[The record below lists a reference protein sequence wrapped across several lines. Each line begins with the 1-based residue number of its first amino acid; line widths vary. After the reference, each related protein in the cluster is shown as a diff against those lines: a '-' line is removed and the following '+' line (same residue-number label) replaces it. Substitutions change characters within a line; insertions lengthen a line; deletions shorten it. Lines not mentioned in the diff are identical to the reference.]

1 MTRTTHSNTPRCFVG
16 PAATVPAID
25 QFSNLGY
32 FVLRASRLDSIMC
45 STDLPDASVHQ
56 VCMTLGRIIN
66 QKQPRSRVLLVNENI
81 ASVYR
86 MRFLA
91 LYESE
96 SRRLVDG
103 FYRAVKLG
111 LLIVLQRHGADPAPE
126 ENPRRFER
134 RLSLS
139 KTK

>member
-1 MTRTTHSNTPRCFVG
+1 MCVTLHE
-16 PAATVPAID
+16 AT
-25 QFSNLGY
+25 N
-32 FVLRASRLDSIMC
+32 
-45 STDLPDASVHQ
+45 VHQ

-139 KTK
+139 KAK